1 MVREITRNAGSF
13 CTAVPCNPKGIHPE
27 VHKNFSL
34 DHHLSG
40 REQHAYQDNTLS
52 VRLWREICPMPNYW
66 EHWTPACNISA
77 PEGYKQDWMHD
88 L

>member
-52 VRLWREICPMPNYW
+52 VRLWR
-66 EHWTPACNISA
+66 
-77 PEGYKQDWMHD
+77 GYVRCLTIGNTEPSLQHIHARGLKQDWMHD